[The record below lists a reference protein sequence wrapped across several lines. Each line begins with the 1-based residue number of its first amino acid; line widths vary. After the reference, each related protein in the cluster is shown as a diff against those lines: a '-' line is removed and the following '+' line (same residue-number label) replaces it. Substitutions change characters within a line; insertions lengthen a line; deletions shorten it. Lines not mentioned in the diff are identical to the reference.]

1 MGRYMVIYTGGGG
14 MGAEPEEQQRIMA
27 EWGAWYG
34 QMGEAIVDGGAPF
47 GAAKHLTGDGIQDG
61 PLGDM
66 PATGYTVI
74 EAESLDAAAK
84 SCENHPHLS
93 HGGQVQVFDCI
104 DMPPES

>member
-1 MGRYMVIYTGGGG
+1 MGKYMVIYTGGGG
-14 MGAEPEEQQRIMA
+14 MNADPEEQQRIMA

-47 GAAKHLTGDGIQDG
+47 GAAKHLAGNGIQDG
-61 PLGDM
+61 PLGSM

-74 EAESLDAAAK
+74 AADSLDAAAK

-93 HGGQVQVFDCI
+93 DGGQVQVFDCV
-104 DMPPES
+104 DMSPAG